1 MIILYSDWHIVSSQ
15 DMTAMLIW
23 DFAVRS
29 LQSRRR
35 VDVSS
40 HDGEIW
46 YISLGCHSKCHRVG
60 GLNNRKL
67 VFSQFWRLGIKI
79 RVPAWSNGQG
89 LVRTLTLL
97 SWEQLSLCCVL
108 TWSKL

>member
-1 MIILYSDWHIVSSQ
+1 MIILYSDWHIVSPQ

-23 DFAVRS
+23 DLLSGVYNPEEEA
-29 LQSRRR
+29 
-35 VDVSS
+35 DVSS

-79 RVPAWSNGQG
+79 RYLHGQMVKAW
-89 LVRTLTLL
+89 
-97 SWEQLSLCCVL
+97 
-108 TWSKL
+108 